1 MRRMRP
7 DRRNNSLDQ
16 QDEGA
21 APVLPTS
28 PLQSCSGRRRASCG
42 LSTPK
47 ILPRC
52 PSGKAV
58 SQQWRNSDNFCSG
71 SRSGVHPIAF
81 GQAAA
86 TRVALRLRKSG
97 QRKFT
102 RRHLMA
108 SKATARFRLT
118 AHCPSPSEE
127 NGMRS
132 SSKCVWRN
140 AVCKSHSQS
149 VFHWLEPMHIP
160 SSRGNSRIL
169 QV

>member
-21 APVLPTS
+21 ARVLPTR
-28 PLQSCSGRRRASCG
+28 PLQSCPGRRRANSG

-47 ILPRC
+47 ISPR
-52 PSGKAV
+52 PLSGKAE
-58 SQQWRNSDNFCSG
+58 SQQWANSDGFCSG
-71 SRSGVHPIAF
+71 SRSGVHPFAF

-86 TRVALRLRKSG
+86 TRPALRPEKSG

-102 RRHLMA
+102 RRHLIA
-108 SKATARFRLT
+108 SRAAARFRLT
-118 AHCPSPSEE
+118 AHRPSPSEE

-132 SSKCVWRN
+132 SSKCVRWS
-140 AVCKSHSQS
+140 AVYKSHSQS
-149 VFHWLEPMHIP
+149 VFHWLEPMHIL
-160 SSRGNSRIL
+160 SSRGSSRIL